1 MGVKIREK
9 PKGSGEWWIFIN
21 HHGNRKSK
29 RVGDKKTARE
39 VAKKI
44 EAKLILGELKIERAV
59 SKCLTFQEFAEIWMT
74 LPHDWKEST
83 KESYRDNLK
92 LHVYPAL
99 GGRRLDE
106 IKRRDLKLFADEL
119 LIKGLAPATMALI
132 LAPINGVFSH
142 AVDSELIENNPLRD
156 MKISKKKK
164 ETEIEPLTEKEAG
177 QLLEQSKKFVG
188 GEYYPPFLC
197 ALRTGMRIGEI
208 QALKWKD
215 IDFEKR
221 LIEVKRSCRKGR
233 ITGTKNRKQRQ
244 VDMTPHLSETLRTLR
259 TKLKRDAL
267 KNGTPFS
274 EYVFTG
280 KRHEMLNR
288 VSFQN
293 ALERCL
299 KGAGLHRIRTH
310 DLRHSYATIRLLR
323 GHNVGD
329 VSYQLGHS
337 SIKITY
343 DIYGHWMPGKF
354 KSEVDEL
361 DNLHPNAPYAHPA
374 SEEGEN
380 L

>member
-9 PKGSGEWWIFIN
+9 PKGSGVWWIFIN
-21 HHGNRKSK
+21 HHGKRKSK

-59 SKCLTFQEFAEIWMT
+59 SKCPTFQEFAEIWVT

-83 KESYRDNLK
+83 KELYQDNLK
-92 LHVYPAL
+92 LHIYPVL
-99 GGRRLDE
+99 GDRRLDE
-106 IKRRDLKLFADEL
+106 IKRKDLKLFADGL
-119 LIKGLAPATMALI
+119 LIKGLAPSTTALI
-132 LAPINGVFSH
+132 LAPINGVLSH
-142 AVDSELIENNPLRD
+142 AVDSELIGNNPLRD

-164 ETEIEPLTEKEAG
+164 ESEIEPLTDKEAG

-188 GEYYPPFLC
+188 GEYYPSLLC
-197 ALRTGMRIGEI
+197 ALRTGMRIGEM

-233 ITGTKNRKQRQ
+233 VTGTKNRKQRQ
-244 VDMTPHLSETLRTLR
+244 VDMTPHLAETLWALR
-259 TKLKRDAL
+259 TELKRDAL

-280 KRHEMLNR
+280 KRYEMLNR
-288 VSFQN
+288 SSFKY
-293 ALERCL
+293 ALEQCL
-299 KGAGLHRIRTH
+299 KSAGLRRIRTH

-361 DNLHPNAPYAHPA
+361 DNLHPNAPYAHPE
-374 SEEGEN
+374 SEESKN